1 MGNLIRHM
9 DPWANYLSSP
19 WPINEGV
26 SSCPLVWQAVII
38 PIRVFVSLEA
48 AGPDGTKTSKRM
60 YVEWIQPFPLLP
72 FPQNLMKF
80 LTFLS
85 LLTLVLQEA
94 GTASL
99 LGEREREEK
108 SPEEADTY
116 ASLHVGNY
124 SLSLEDYSE
133 VIDLSS
139 YEELADYGD
148 QIPEAKTSSPTL
160 PTRTS
165 PTSPVVPRTLPS
177 RLTMTGPTTTGLL
190 NSQSSHGLPTCLVCV
205 CLGSSVYCD
214 DANLENIPPLPQMT
228 TYLYARFNHISHIQA
243 GDFKGM
249 TKLRRIDLSS
259 NSISSIHNDALRL
272 LPALQDLILPENQLA
287 ALPVLPSGLEFLD
300 VRLNRLQSSGIQP
313 EAFVTLEKLQFLYLA
328 DNLLDSIPGPLPLS
342 LRSLHLQNNKI
353 EAMESDTFCDTT
365 EHRHERRRQLEDIRL
380 DGNPINLSLFPEA
393 YFCLPRLPVG
403 RFT

>member
-1 MGNLIRHM
+1 
-9 DPWANYLSSP
+9 
-19 WPINEGV
+19 
-26 SSCPLVWQAVII
+26 
-38 PIRVFVSLEA
+38 
-48 AGPDGTKTSKRM
+48 M

-177 RLTMTGPTTTGLL
+177 RLTMAGPTTTGLL
-190 NSQSSHGLPTCLVCV
+190 NSQSSH
-205 CLGSSVYCD
+205 
-214 DANLENIPPLPQMT
+214 A
-228 TYLYARFNHISHIQA
+228 
-243 GDFKGM
+243 
-249 TKLRRIDLSS
+249 KLRRIDLSS